1 MKLRIAIIL
10 IIWGILGGWA
20 MLGQW
25 DPNFNRLT
33 KDQATIAFG
42 FLLAIASHKK
52 TA

>member
-10 IIWGILGGWA
+10 ILWGLLGGWA

-25 DPNFNRLT
+25 DPKCNTLT

-42 FLLAIASHKK
+42 LLLVLTTQKK